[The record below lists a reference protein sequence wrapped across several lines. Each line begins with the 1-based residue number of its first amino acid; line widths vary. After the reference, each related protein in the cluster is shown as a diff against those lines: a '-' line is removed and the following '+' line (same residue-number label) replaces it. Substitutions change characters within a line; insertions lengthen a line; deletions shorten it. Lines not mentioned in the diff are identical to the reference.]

1 MPNVLRC
8 SHVLNYQT
16 LFELHSFLSTLL
28 FDFSSEMEFL
38 VEGIVIVLLQ
48 YTIPRAVVFT
58 APSHVIVLDDLLR
71 EVVHLLNTLLA
82 HRPFESTC
90 LVFLRIIRFISDVLA
105 SYEVLTRIRRIG
117 LTSYGLA
124 S

>member
-1 MPNVLRC
+1 
-8 SHVLNYQT
+8 
-16 LFELHSFLSTLL
+16 
-28 FDFSSEMEFL
+28 MEFL